1 MANSDPFLDLR
12 RDAVVA
18 VLPSCPKCHST
29 DLYSAAKH
37 PTGDSYWRCAACGRV
52 WKPRQLGATPPQG
65 PRQ

>member
-29 DLYSAAKH
+29 DLYSAAKQ
-37 PTGDSYWRCAACGRV
+37 PTRDSYWRCAACGRV
-52 WKPRQLGATPPQG
+52 SSRGQLGVAAPRGQG
-65 PRQ
+65 R